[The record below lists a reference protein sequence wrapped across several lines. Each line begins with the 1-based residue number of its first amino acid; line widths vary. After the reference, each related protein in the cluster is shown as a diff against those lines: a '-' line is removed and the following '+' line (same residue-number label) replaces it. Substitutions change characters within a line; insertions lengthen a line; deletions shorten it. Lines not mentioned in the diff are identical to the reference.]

1 MMKPVNIFR
10 ISRITDEELFNIAE
24 KHEASDYVNHRT
36 PVHEIGSL
44 RILVDALVEAG
55 ISVSDADGFYFGF
68 IIPQIGKEFDLL
80 KVTGKYCLNIELKSR
95 DVTEEQIGA
104 QLRKNRHYLTLL
116 GRDMMLFTVV
126 TDTLTCY
133 KLTDDDRLVRTE
145 LKEIVK
151 AVRKCSAAYHGRI
164 DKLFRAS
171 EYLISPEKNPEQF
184 LQKQYFLTPAQDY
197 VKSELMNELADPEGC
212 AFYHIT
218 GRPCSGKTLLLYD
231 IAAHLSKNAGTLVI
245 CGREPA
251 EGLTVIDEAIEELD
265 IIAASEIRSADS
277 ISQYNYVL
285 VYEALRL
292 HHSVF
297 EKICRSAEQN
307 GQICIF
313 STDPSA
319 ILTNAEKEQD
329 IIGRIQSL
337 GLAGEYGLSERLRMN
352 MELHTF
358 LLKLKHLG
366 ARTEKT
372 YEFEHVSVNYA
383 ADVTEARRIIKYFKD
398 KEYVFINAHITA
410 DDPFADLAE
419 DFGSQHIAGREY
431 DRVVML
437 MDDSFRYDG
446 NGYLRGIPEP
456 DPELLYPNLFY
467 HGITRVRDRLA
478 IVVMDNPGLLR
489 NILSIINE

>member
-1 MMKPVNIFR
+1 MKPVNIFR

-24 KHEASDYVNHRT
+24 KHEANDYVNHRT
-36 PVHEIGSL
+36 PVHEISSL
-44 RILVDALVEAG
+44 RILVDALVEKG
-55 ISVSDADGFYFGF
+55 ISVSDAEGFYFGF

-80 KVTGKYCLNIELKSR
+80 KVTGKYCLNIELKSQ
-95 DVTEEQIGA
+95 DVTEEQIAA

-145 LKEIVK
+145 LKEITRAVK
-151 AVRKCSAAYHGRI
+151 KSNAAYHGRI
-164 DKLFRAS
+164 DKLFRSS
-171 EYLISPEKNPEQF
+171 EYLISPGRDPEKF
-184 LQKQYFLTPAQDY
+184 LQKQYFLTPAQDH
-197 VKSELMNELADPEGC
+197 VRSELLKDITDTKKC

-218 GRPCSGKTLLLYD
+218 GRPCTGKTLLLYD
-231 IAAHLSKNAGTLVI
+231 IAAYLSEKGRILMVSM
-245 CGREPA
+245 REPG
-251 EGLTVIDEAIEELD
+251 EGLTIIDKAIDALD
-265 IIAASEIRSADS
+265 IIDASKIRSADS
-277 ISQYNYVL
+277 ISSYDYVL
-285 VYEALRL
+285 VDESLRL

-297 EKICRSAEQN
+297 EMICQAAEEN
-307 GQICIF
+307 KQICIF

-329 IIGRIQSL
+329 IIGRIRSL
-337 GLAGEYGLSERLRMN
+337 GLAGEYELSEKLRMN
-352 MELHTF
+352 MELYTF
-358 LLKLKHLG
+358 LLKMKHLN

-383 ADVTEARRIIKYFKD
+383 SDEEEARRIIGYFKD

-419 DFGSQHIAGREY
+419 DFGSHHVAGREY
-431 DRVVML
+431 DKVVML
-437 MDDSFRYDG
+437 MDSSFHYDDK
-446 NGYLRGIPEP
+446 GYLKGIPEP

-467 HGITRVRDRLA
+467 QGITRVRDRLA
-478 IVVMDNPGLLR
+478 IVVMNNPELLR
-489 NILSIINE
+489 KLLSIIG